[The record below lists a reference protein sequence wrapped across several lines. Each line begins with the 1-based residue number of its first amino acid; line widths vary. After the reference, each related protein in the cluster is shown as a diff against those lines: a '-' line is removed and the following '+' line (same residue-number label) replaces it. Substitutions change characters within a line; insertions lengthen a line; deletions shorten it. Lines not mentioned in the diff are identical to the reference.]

1 MKQII
6 YILTIAFGLI
16 SCNSQTTE
24 KTGEKISADSTKT
37 NSIEKQR
44 KDIYIKD
51 KSQYDK
57 TFIDGLTDNNEPIRL
72 IDNYIIT
79 GKDTTYFP
87 EDLKLNK
94 RTIFTALKDNSKF
107 ILEVTRTNLTNINY
121 DFQLLGKDNAIID
134 SKSGQAVLGSGFFL
148 APEGDIDTEMGGY
161 GSYEYWDKTKNCW
174 LSIRIGI
181 GRDTNGKQ
189 RAKLNYSCND
199 KNQKTIDLDECPVLR
214 TE

>member
-1 MKQII
+1 
-6 YILTIAFGLI
+6 
-16 SCNSQTTE
+16 
-24 KTGEKISADSTKT
+24 
-37 NSIEKQR
+37 
-44 KDIYIKD
+44 
-51 KSQYDK
+51 
-57 TFIDGLTDNNEPIRL
+57 
-72 IDNYIIT
+72 
-79 GKDTTYFP
+79 
-87 EDLKLNK
+87 
-94 RTIFTALKDNSKF
+94 
-107 ILEVTRTNLTNINY
+107 LTNINY